1 MIDLVLLLRK
11 RGGEKEAFML
21 SRRQFL
27 VTVVSVFTVLLLC
40 HDADAR
46 KRIDGRMFT
55 PDQLYGYCNTYG
67 GQYWPPGPGGVYA
80 CQLPDG
86 TLIVCGGDFPY
97 YCVESRTLD
106 DKGLGL
112 SEVQMKNI
120 TTLATDY
127 EKHSIRMEAEWDLA
141 ELEAEALLRDEKSD
155 LGAIDNALKKSEA
168 AQMAMRQS
176 GVKAS
181 RAISAVLTPEQR
193 EKWRSRIQMQLAAK
207 HIDGYAPGVHQG
219 AREPE
224 YRR

>member
-1 MIDLVLLLRK
+1 MFSPRHVLV
-11 RGGEKEAFML
+11 A
-21 SRRQFL
+21 
-27 VTVVSVFTVLLLC
+27 VVSVFIILLLF

-46 KRIDGRMFT
+46 KRIDGRMFS
-55 PDQLYGYCNTYG
+55 PDQLFGYCNAYG
-67 GQYWPPGPGGVYA
+67 GQYWPPGLGGAYA
-80 CQLPDG
+80 CVLPDG

-112 SEVQMKNI
+112 SDVQVKNI

-127 EKHSIRMEAEWDLA
+127 EKHSIRTEAEWDLA
-141 ELEAEALLRDEKSD
+141 EVEVEALLRDEKSD
-155 LGAIDNALKKSEA
+155 MGAIDTALKKSEA
-168 AQMAMRQS
+168 ARTAMRQG

-193 EKWRSRIQMQLAAK
+193 EKWRSKIQMQLAAK
-207 HIDGYAPGVHQG
+207 SEETYMPGTHQG
-219 AREPE
+219 AREPG

>member
-1 MIDLVLLLRK
+1 MIDLVLLFRK

-141 ELEAEALLRDEKSD
+141 ELEVEALLRDEKSD

>member
-1 MIDLVLLLRK
+1 
-11 RGGEKEAFML
+11 
-21 SRRQFL
+21 
-27 VTVVSVFTVLLLC
+27 
-40 HDADAR
+40 
-46 KRIDGRMFT
+46 MFT

-112 SEVQMKNI
+112 SEVQVKNI

>member
-1 MIDLVLLLRK
+1 MIDLVLLFRK

-112 SEVQMKNI
+112 SEVQVKNI

>member
-1 MIDLVLLLRK
+1 
-11 RGGEKEAFML
+11 
-21 SRRQFL
+21 
-27 VTVVSVFTVLLLC
+27 
-40 HDADAR
+40 
-46 KRIDGRMFT
+46 
-55 PDQLYGYCNTYG
+55 
-67 GQYWPPGPGGVYA
+67 
-80 CQLPDG
+80 
-86 TLIVCGGDFPY
+86 LIVCGGDFPY

-112 SEVQMKNI
+112 SEVQVKNI

-141 ELEAEALLRDEKSD
+141 ELEVEALLRDEKSD

>member
-1 MIDLVLLLRK
+1 MTI
-11 RGGEKEAFML
+11 L
-21 SRRQFL
+21 S
-27 VTVVSVFTVLLLC
+27 VCTVLLLF

-55 PDQLYGYCNTYG
+55 PDQLYGYCNAYG
-67 GQYWPPGPGGVYA
+67 GQYWPPGLGGAYA

-112 SEVQMKNI
+112 SDVQVKNI
-120 TTLATDY
+120 TSLSTDY
-127 EKHSIRMEAEWDLA
+127 EKHSIRTEAEWDLA
-141 ELEAEALLRDEKSD
+141 ELEVEALLRDEKSD
-155 LGAIDNALKKSEA
+155 MGVIDNALKKSETA
-168 AQMAMRQS
+168 RTAMRQS
-176 GVKAS
+176 GVKAL

-193 EKWRSRIQMQLAAK
+193 EKWRSRIQMHLAAK
-207 HIDGYAPGVHQG
+207 HEDGYVPGMHQG
-219 AREPE
+219 PREPE